1 MDLLQLTVLALNLA
15 TEHSAAAISVF
26 VCDRIPGALSPL
38 FGWIVF
44 LLCVFHLDDIHFSSR
59 RAGSDKLMSVCDG
72 GICIFILLNKREMSS
87 GALRILLCDR
97 NHIIDWHTESCPSN
111 SPWRARAASEE
122 NKGRFEA
129 DRVSGQT
136 VSHCSGSGSL
146 CVPANSQTFGA
157 PAETMGKGIVLWNS
171 KWERYSPFPSTAD
184 VIYVLLNCC
193 VGRGSK
199 SQAHCDKHV
208 PRRLHGCCQASFTG
222 GIKAQ
227 IHSVLVRRFQHRAF
241 SFKVL
246 LFVSWSPRLFQSKW
260 IMTIFGI
267 VSAMEGFTGI
277 AFCLKVIRNIELPL
291 RSSAVKQN
299 LLVLQPETNRLTP

>member
-1 MDLLQLTVLALNLA
+1 MAMDLLQLTVLALNLA
-15 TEHSAAAISVF
+15 TDHSTGTISGF

-72 GICIFILLNKREMSS
+72 GICIFIPLNKREMSS

-136 VSHCSGSGSL
+136 VSHCSGSRSL
-146 CVPANSQTFGA
+146 CVCATLRRP
-157 PAETMGKGIVLWNS
+157 V
-171 KWERYSPFPSTAD
+171 
-184 VIYVLLNCC
+184 
-193 VGRGSK
+193 
-199 SQAHCDKHV
+199 
-208 PRRLHGCCQASFTG
+208 RRLKQWWRESCCGIPSGSTIPHFQVQQMSFMFFWTVASGAARSRRPIVTNMRPG
-222 GIKAQ
+222 YCTSVTRRHSQVEWKHRYTRCCWGI
-227 IHSVLVRRFQHRAF
+227 F
-241 SFKVL
+241 SIGPFHL
-246 LFVSWSPRLFQSKW
+246 WFYCLFIGL
-260 IMTIFGI
+260 
-267 VSAMEGFTGI
+267 
-277 AFCLKVIRNIELPL
+277 
-291 RSSAVKQN
+291 
-299 LLVLQPETNRLTP
+299 